1 MQSEILQN
9 PHLKGDS
16 FIWENGP
23 IGVLLLHGL
32 TATTAE
38 VRILARE
45 LYDRGYTVMG
55 PLLPGHGTQP
65 EELNKVSWE
74 DWAWTAEASY
84 QHLATLCPT
93 VFVGGESTGAALALH
108 LASAHEE
115 IAGVL
120 CYAPAIKLAMPL
132 YRKIQLYASAPFVEF
147 IPKATTDKNPYWQG
161 YKVNPLRAV
170 QELITLGR
178 VVQQNLSKIRQPT
191 LVVQGRH
198 DETIAPDAGQII
210 LDNISSD
217 LKEMIW
223 LEESGH
229 IILLE
234 EERDKIARLT
244 LRFMAQVLNLKEE
257 GNDSGDIRSY

>member
-16 FIWENGP
+16 FLWENGP

-45 LYDRGYTVMG
+45 LHDRGYTVMG

-115 IAGVL
+115 IGGVL

-132 YRKIQLYASAPFVEF
+132 YRKN
-147 IPKATTDKNPYWQG
+147 T
-161 YKVNPLRAV
+161 
-170 QELITLGR
+170 
-178 VVQQNLSKIRQPT
+178 VV
-191 LVVQGRH
+191 
-198 DETIAPDAGQII
+198 
-210 LDNISSD
+210 
-217 LKEMIW
+217 
-223 LEESGH
+223 
-229 IILLE
+229 
-234 EERDKIARLT
+234 
-244 LRFMAQVLNLKEE
+244 RFGAFC
-257 GNDSGDIRSY
+257 GIYP